1 MKLKRREM
9 LMAAVAVP
17 TAMRVEA
24 QEDTPL
30 EQVRRAMT
38 LNRTAIGKIKVPMAI
53 EPAFQFKA

>member
-9 LMAAVAVP
+9 LMATVAVSA
-17 TAMRVEA
+17 AMRVEA

-38 LNRTAIGKIKVPMAI
+38 LNRTAIEKIKVPMAT
-53 EPAFQFKA
+53 EPAFVFKA

>member
-9 LMAAVAVP
+9 LMATVAVP

-24 QEDTPL
+24 QEATPL

-38 LNRTAIGKIKVPMAI
+38 LNRTAIEKIKVPMAI